1 MFEHGLFHLLAPLTF
16 GTKYVLRTDVLFGV
30 DGPRGGRSDVNDD
43 HCKGRRRESP
53 EDQDGAASTP
63 RTLLDACRRLLL
75 SEADVRG
82 LDKMG
87 LLDSTFGSLLA
98 PGIDAVRKVLRDI
111 LDEPSA
117 ERLIQAAIEYR

>member
-16 GTKYVLRTDVLFGV
+16 GTKYVLRTDVL
-30 DGPRGGRSDVNDD
+30 GGRSDVDDD
-43 HCKGRRRESP
+43 HHEGRRRRGSS
-53 EDQDGAASTP
+53 EDRDGAASTP
-63 RTLLDACRRLLL
+63 RTLLDACRRLSP

>member
-1 MFEHGLFHLLAPLTF
+1 MFKHGLFHSLAPLTF
-16 GTKYVLRTDVLFGV
+16 GTKYVLRTDVLFGIN
-30 DGPRGGRSDVNDD
+30 GLRGGRLDVEDN
-43 HCKGRRRESP
+43 HRKGRRHESP
-53 EDQDGAASTP
+53 EDQDRAASTP
-63 RTLLDACRRLLL
+63 RTLLDACPRLLL

-87 LLDSTFGSLLA
+87 LLDLTFGSLLA
-98 PGIDAVRKVLRDI
+98 PGIDAVCKVLRDI